1 MNEQQTKEWIILIAL
16 FKATVEQSTML
27 KGELKQH
34 TKLIFN
40 RWFKEGC
47 KILDKVEENSWEKHL
62 EEVTEIIEFPVNELR
77 RTLKLEEN

>member
-27 KGELKQH
+27 KGTLSRE
-34 TKLIFN
+34 TKMIFN

-47 KILDKVEENSWEKHL
+47 RILDKVEENSWEKHL
-62 EEVTEIIEFPVNELR
+62 EEVTEIIELPVNELR
-77 RTLKLEEN
+77 KTLKLQ